1 MENPRQTSTFPEAE
15 SGTLSEC
22 DRQQLAERNE
32 SSLDADV
39 LPSPIG
45 KDPQE
50 STSGPSIRTPLLFL
64 LGMVLVGIAD
74 WFTIRALGATMAVLE
89 LAGSQVALFA
99 MAVALVIEHRRLIA
113 ERSVAT
119 TDFLTGIANR
129 RGFYETLSREIER
142 SRRYQTP
149 MTLLYLDCDEFKT
162 INDSFGHSAGNRLLT
177 HIAAILRENTR
188 ASDVVGRLGGDEF
201 AVVLVETPTERSAE
215 VVARLQAATRSALGP
230 EAPAVTF
237 SIGAI
242 TFDSPPTNPNE
253 AIRVADALMYE
264 AKRGGKDRVVHA
276 TVGSA
281 AQRLKGQ
288 RHVA

>member
-39 LPSPIG
+39 FPPVGAKLQDSTTRASIG
-45 KDPQE
+45 L
-50 STSGPSIRTPLLFL
+50 PLLLF

-74 WFTIRALGATMAVLE
+74 WLTLHAFGATMAVVE
-89 LAGSQVALFA
+89 LAGAQVALFA

-129 RGFYETLSREIER
+129 RGFYETLTREIER

-149 MTLLYLDCDEFKT
+149 MTLLYLDCDEFRT

-201 AVVLVETPTERSAE
+201 AVFLAETPAERSAE